1 MSSFA
6 PGTPLADIQR
16 FEQNWLS
23 GQQPDMS
30 TMVAEEYPPPSAQPF
45 NPFSS
50 IRQRLSSPMQRGIGQ
65 IGPYGIGM
73 GGYGGGGFFP
83 PQMMGGYGG
92 FGGGGFF
99 PPQMMG
105 GYGGFGGGFPPQM
118 MGGYGGFPPQMMGGY
133 GGFGGG
139 FPPQMMGGYGGFG
152 GGFPPQMMGGY
163 GGFGGGFG
171 GYPQQMMGGYS
182 PAEYVDRYR
191 NTFNSFDGMA
201 NPYTGEVAPGPM
213 RPMPASDTFAR
224 LPQPPGMSKQF
235 FEALSTPA
243 QSSPQMSMD
252 MAYRGPAR
260 TPEQNMIAD
269 QTRRMVEQQRMG
281 MQQQAMAQ
289 QPTMQ
294 QPVSYSDYQNSI
306 NTQAQRNP
314 GVAELARMAGFQP
327 MSQNTFNQTSQTS
340 QYSLGAG
347 NAFAPPTPAGGSQQ
361 SGQQGPRQGL
371 F

>member
-1 MSSFA
+1 MSFFA
-6 PGTPLADIQR
+6 PGTPLADMQR
-16 FEQNWLS
+16 FEQDWLS
-23 GQQPDMS
+23 SQQPDMS
-30 TMVAEEYPPPSAQPF
+30 TMVAEQYPPPSAQPF

-65 IGPYGIGM
+65 IGPYGMGM
-73 GGYGGGGFFP
+73 GRYGGGGGGFFP
-83 PQMMGGYGG
+83 PQMMGGY
-92 FGGGGFF
+92 GGGGFF

-163 GGFGGGFG
+163 GGFGGGFS

-182 PAEYVDRYR
+182 PAEYMDRYR

-213 RPMPASDTFAR
+213 RPMPASDTFAQ

-235 FEALSTPA
+235 LEAARSALSTPA

-281 MQQQAMAQ
+281 MQQQAATLQ
-289 QPTMQ
+289 
-294 QPVSYSDYQNSI
+294 
-306 NTQAQRNP
+306 
-314 GVAELARMAGFQP
+314 
-327 MSQNTFNQTSQTS
+327 SQNT
-340 QYSLGAG
+340 LGAG
-347 NAFAPPTPAGGSQQ
+347 PTSQDSLMARPTLGAGPTSQDSLMARPTLGAGPTSQDSLMARPTLGAGPTSQDSLMARPAGGPSNK
-361 SGQQGPRQGL
+361 L